1 MSGRQIRFDAKT
13 HVGRVRKINEDAI
26 LVLPEHRIF
35 VVSDGMGGHEGGDFA
50 SRTVVDAVAVLP
62 PDLPATEKFGQLP
75 AVLQDAHRVV
85 LSEAQRRGAVI
96 GATVVTLVLSDG
108 HFEVLWAGDS
118 RLHRLRD
125 GLMELLTT
133 NHSLVAAFVE
143 AGRLTW
149 DEAGNHPQSNAI
161 TRAVGVGEVLELDR
175 IHGELQSGDRFLLCS
190 DGLNKYAS
198 IAELG
203 RMTAGV
209 PIKMVADQLIQ
220 MALDRGGADNVSV
233 IVVDVGQAGPGTSDG
248 TARAFARGT
257 RPEFFKNSGPISLKK
272 SA

>member
-1 MSGRQIRFDAKT
+1 MSARQIRFNAKT
-13 HVGRVRKINEDAI
+13 HVGRVRKINEDSI
-26 LVLPEHRIF
+26 LVLPEQRIF

-50 SRTVVDAVAVLP
+50 SRTVVDAVAILP
-62 PDLPATEKFGQLP
+62 PDLPATEKFGQLRN
-75 AVLQDAHRVV
+75 VLQGAHNLI
-85 LSEAQRRGAVI
+85 LSEAQRRGATM

-108 HFEVLWAGDS
+108 HFGVLWAGDS
-118 RLHRLRD
+118 RLYRMRD

-133 NHSLVAAFVE
+133 DHSLVAAFVE
-143 AGRLTW
+143 AGQLSW

-175 IHGELQSGDRFLLCS
+175 IHGEMQGGDRFLLCS

-203 RMTAGV
+203 RMIAGV
-209 PIKMVADQLIQ
+209 PIEMVTDQLIQ

-233 IVVDVGQAGPGTSDG
+233 IVVDID
-248 TARAFARGT
+248 
-257 RPEFFKNSGPISLKK
+257 
-272 SA
+272 